1 MVYISDMSTKKL
13 AVFLPGIGYHKD
25 KPLLYYAAKMAVS
38 KDYEV
43 IHVEYHDLPQKVKG
57 DPSKMQAAAEI
68 AFSQMEEQLKDVDFS
83 AYGEALFV
91 GKSIGTYLAA
101 LYVSKHELDAR
112 QIWYTPLE
120 ATFSF
125 DSKDVLAF
133 IGDADPWS
141 DVDRVKQIAKKME
154 IPLYSYEGVNH
165 SLECED
171 VIRNIRVLEDVMEK
185 MEEFLPH
192 DEY

>member
-1 MVYISDMSTKKL
+1 MSTKKL
-13 AVFLPGIGYHKD
+13 AVFLPGIGYNKD
-25 KPLLYYAAKMAVS
+25 KPLLYYSAKMAVN
-38 KDYEV
+38 KGYEV

-57 DPSKMQAAAEI
+57 DQSKMQAAAEI
-68 AFSQMEEQLKDVDFS
+68 AFSQMEEQLKDVDFF

-101 LYVSKHELDAR
+101 LYVSKHKLDAR

-133 IGDADPWS
+133 IGDGDPWS
-141 DVDRVKQIAKKME
+141 NVDKVKQMAKEME
-154 IPLYSYEGVNH
+154 IPLYPYEGCNH
-165 SLECED
+165 SLECEN
-171 VIRNIRVLEDVMEK
+171 VMRNIRVLEDVMGKTEVVVSK
-185 MEEFLPH
+185 
-192 DEY
+192 DE